1 MSKNIENHDS
11 VLLLQ
16 DCIAGCKMAL
26 ESMDDIREHTDDKQ
40 LRELIDKYYDEHTGL
55 SVDCRDMLD
64 KAGADIK
71 EPGVF
76 AKMAAKLQTAMKM
89 AVNDDQSQAAKLL
102 TEGCNMG
109 IETISGSLNEYRD
122 ADSKSVAIAERL
134 RTLEEKMVEICSHY
148 YKKYKIT
155 AVVPNQYNSG
165 IDLWSDE
172 LSDLCVKAVCSFIIS
187 SYIIE
192 DLQQQNT

>member
-1 MSKNIENHDS
+1 
-11 VLLLQ
+11 
-16 DCIAGCKMAL
+16 MAL

-122 ADSKSVAIAERL
+122 ADPKSVAIAERL
-134 RTLEEKMVEICSHY
+134 RDAGGKNGGRSAATIIKNKNGCCTDLVQQPFMRSCQASCPNKLTRYMVC
-148 YKKYKIT
+148 
-155 AVVPNQYNSG
+155 
-165 IDLWSDE
+165 
-172 LSDLCVKAVCSFIIS
+172 
-187 SYIIE
+187 
-192 DLQQQNT
+192 

>member
-1 MSKNIENHDS
+1 MSRNIENHDS

-76 AKMAAKLQTAMKM
+76 AKMAAAVSINIAMLIQRVWQLQR
-89 AVNDDQSQAAKLL
+89 
-102 TEGCNMG
+102 G
-109 IETISGSLNEYRD
+109 SG
-122 ADSKSVAIAERL
+122 RL
-134 RTLEEKMVEICSHY
+134 RKKWWEICSHY

-155 AVVPNQYNSG
+155 AVVLIWYNSR
-165 IDLWSDE
+165 
-172 LSDLCVKAVCSFIIS
+172 LCVAVKHHA
-187 SYIIE
+187 
-192 DLQQQNT
+192 

>member
-1 MSKNIENHDS
+1 MSRNIENHDS

-26 ESMDDIREHTDDKQ
+26 ESMDDIKEHTDDKQ
-40 LRELIDKYYDEHTGL
+40 LRELIDKYYDEHTRL

-71 EPGVF
+71 ELGVF

-89 AVNDDQSQAAKLL
+89 AVDDDQSQAAKLL

-134 RTLEEKMVEICSHY
+134 RTLEEKMV
-148 YKKYKIT
+148 
-155 AVVPNQYNSG
+155 G
-165 IDLWSDE
+165 
-172 LSDLCVKAVCSFIIS
+172 
-187 SYIIE
+187 
-192 DLQQQNT
+192 DLQPLL

>member
-1 MSKNIENHDS
+1 MSRNIENHDS

-122 ADSKSVAIAERL
+122 ADSKSVQLQRGSGRL
-134 RTLEEKMVEICSHY
+134 RKKWLEICSHY

>member
-16 DCIAGCKMAL
+16 DCIAGCKLAL

-71 EPGVF
+71 ELGVF

-89 AVNDDQSQAAKLL
+89 AVDDDQSQAAKLL

-134 RTLEEKMVEICSHY
+134 RTLEEKMV
-148 YKKYKIT
+148 
-155 AVVPNQYNSG
+155 G
-165 IDLWSDE
+165 
-172 LSDLCVKAVCSFIIS
+172 
-187 SYIIE
+187 
-192 DLQQQNT
+192 DLQPLL

>member
-26 ESMDDIREHTDDKQ
+26 ESMDNIREHTDDKQ
-40 LRELIDKYYDEHTGL
+40 LRELIDKYYDEHTRL

-89 AVNDDQSQAAKLL
+89 AVNDR
-102 TEGCNMG
+102 
-109 IETISGSLNEYRD
+109 SLASSENRNKVR
-122 ADSKSVAIAERL
+122 ADILKGMI
-134 RTLEEKMVEICSHY
+134 MI
-148 YKKYKIT
+148 I
-155 AVVPNQYNSG
+155 
-165 IDLWSDE
+165 
-172 LSDLCVKAVCSFIIS
+172 LS
-187 SYIIE
+187 
-192 DLQQQNT
+192 

>member
-1 MSKNIENHDS
+1 MSRNIENHDS

-109 IETISGSLNEYRD
+109 IKIVSIRKRSYLCWINSYCYVFHFVS
-122 ADSKSVAIAERL
+122 SKILIVAL
-134 RTLEEKMVEICSHY
+134 
-148 YKKYKIT
+148 
-155 AVVPNQYNSG
+155 
-165 IDLWSDE
+165 
-172 LSDLCVKAVCSFIIS
+172 LS
-187 SYIIE
+187 
-192 DLQQQNT
+192 

>member
-122 ADSKSVAIAERL
+122 ADSKSVAIAE
-134 RTLEEKMVEICSHY
+134 KKWWEICSHC

-155 AVVPNQYNSG
+155 AVVLIWYNSR
-165 IDLWSDE
+165 
-172 LSDLCVKAVCSFIIS
+172 LCVAVKHHA
-187 SYIIE
+187 
-192 DLQQQNT
+192 

>member
-1 MSKNIENHDS
+1 MSRNIENHDS

-40 LRELIDKYYDEHTGL
+40 LRELIDKYYDEHTRL

-76 AKMAAKLQTAMKM
+76 AKMAVKLQTAMKM

-134 RTLEEKMVEICSHY
+134 RTLEEKMV
-148 YKKYKIT
+148 
-155 AVVPNQYNSG
+155 G
-165 IDLWSDE
+165 
-172 LSDLCVKAVCSFIIS
+172 
-187 SYIIE
+187 
-192 DLQQQNT
+192 DLQPLL

>member
-1 MSKNIENHDS
+1 MSRNIENHDS

-40 LRELIDKYYDEHTGL
+40 LRELIDKYYDEHTRL

-71 EPGVF
+71 ELGVF
-76 AKMAAKLQTAMKM
+76 AKMAAKLQPAMKM
-89 AVNDDQSQAAKLL
+89 AVDDDQSQAAKLL

-134 RTLEEKMVEICSHY
+134 RTLEEKMV
-148 YKKYKIT
+148 
-155 AVVPNQYNSG
+155 G
-165 IDLWSDE
+165 
-172 LSDLCVKAVCSFIIS
+172 
-187 SYIIE
+187 
-192 DLQQQNT
+192 DLQPLL

>member
-1 MSKNIENHDS
+1 MSRNIENHDS

-16 DCIAGCKMAL
+16 DCLAGCKMAL

-40 LRELIDKYYDEHTGL
+40 LRELIDKYYDEHTRL

-64 KAGADIK
+64 KAGADFK

-89 AVNDDQSQAAKLL
+89 AVNDRQSQAAKLL

-134 RTLEEKMVEICSHY
+134 RTLEEKMV
-148 YKKYKIT
+148 
-155 AVVPNQYNSG
+155 G
-165 IDLWSDE
+165 
-172 LSDLCVKAVCSFIIS
+172 
-187 SYIIE
+187 
-192 DLQQQNT
+192 DLQPLL

>member
-1 MSKNIENHDS
+1 MSRNIENHDS

-40 LRELIDKYYDEHTGL
+40 LRELIDKYYDEHTRL

-71 EPGVF
+71 ELGVF

-89 AVNDDQSQAAKLL
+89 AVDDDQSQAAKLL
-102 TEGCNMG
+102 TEGCNKG

-134 RTLEEKMVEICSHY
+134 RTLEEKMV
-148 YKKYKIT
+148 
-155 AVVPNQYNSG
+155 G
-165 IDLWSDE
+165 
-172 LSDLCVKAVCSFIIS
+172 
-187 SYIIE
+187 
-192 DLQQQNT
+192 DLQPLL

>member
-1 MSKNIENHDS
+1 MSRNIENHDS

-40 LRELIDKYYDEHTGL
+40 LRELIDKYYDEHP
-55 SVDCRDMLD
+55 
-64 KAGADIK
+64 AGADIK

-134 RTLEEKMVEICSHY
+134 RTLEEKMV
-148 YKKYKIT
+148 
-155 AVVPNQYNSG
+155 G
-165 IDLWSDE
+165 
-172 LSDLCVKAVCSFIIS
+172 
-187 SYIIE
+187 
-192 DLQQQNT
+192 DLQPLL

>member
-1 MSKNIENHDS
+1 MSRNIENHDS

-55 SVDCRDMLD
+55 SVDCRDLFE
-64 KAGADIK
+64 KAGADKK
-71 EPGVF
+71 EPVVF

-134 RTLEEKMVEICSHY
+134 RTLEEKMV
-148 YKKYKIT
+148 
-155 AVVPNQYNSG
+155 G
-165 IDLWSDE
+165 
-172 LSDLCVKAVCSFIIS
+172 
-187 SYIIE
+187 
-192 DLQQQNT
+192 DLQPLL

>member
-26 ESMDDIREHTDDKQ
+26 ESMDNIREHTDDKQ
-40 LRELIDKYYDEHTGL
+40 LRELIDKYYDEHTRL

-71 EPGVF
+71 EQGVF

-134 RTLEEKMVEICSHY
+134 RTLEEKMV
-148 YKKYKIT
+148 
-155 AVVPNQYNSG
+155 G
-165 IDLWSDE
+165 
-172 LSDLCVKAVCSFIIS
+172 
-187 SYIIE
+187 
-192 DLQQQNT
+192 DLQPLL

>member
-1 MSKNIENHDS
+1 VFTKRIIPCLDVNDGRVVKGINFVNLRDAGDPVE
-11 VLLLQ
+11 
-16 DCIAGCKMAL
+16 IAAA
-26 ESMDDIREHTDDKQ
+26 
-40 LRELIDKYYDEHTGL
+40 Y
-55 SVDCRDMLD
+55 D

-134 RTLEEKMVEICSHY
+134 RTLEEKMV
-148 YKKYKIT
+148 
-155 AVVPNQYNSG
+155 G
-165 IDLWSDE
+165 
-172 LSDLCVKAVCSFIIS
+172 
-187 SYIIE
+187 
-192 DLQQQNT
+192 DLQPLL

>member
-102 TEGCNMG
+102 TEGCNMAY
-109 IETISGSLNEYRD
+109 ETSSAGSLNEYRD

-134 RTLEEKMVEICSHY
+134 RTLEEKMV
-148 YKKYKIT
+148 
-155 AVVPNQYNSG
+155 G
-165 IDLWSDE
+165 
-172 LSDLCVKAVCSFIIS
+172 
-187 SYIIE
+187 
-192 DLQQQNT
+192 DLQPLL

>member
-122 ADSKSVAIAERL
+122 ADSKSVQLQRGSGRL
-134 RTLEEKMVEICSHY
+134 RKKWLEICSHY

-192 DLQQQNT
+192 DLQ

>member
-1 MSKNIENHDS
+1 MSRNIENHDS

-134 RTLEEKMVEICSHY
+134 RTLEEKMV
-148 YKKYKIT
+148 
-155 AVVPNQYNSG
+155 G
-165 IDLWSDE
+165 
-172 LSDLCVKAVCSFIIS
+172 
-187 SYIIE
+187 
-192 DLQQQNT
+192 DLQPLLSTIYSHGCCTDLVQQPFMRSCQASCLNKLTKYMVC